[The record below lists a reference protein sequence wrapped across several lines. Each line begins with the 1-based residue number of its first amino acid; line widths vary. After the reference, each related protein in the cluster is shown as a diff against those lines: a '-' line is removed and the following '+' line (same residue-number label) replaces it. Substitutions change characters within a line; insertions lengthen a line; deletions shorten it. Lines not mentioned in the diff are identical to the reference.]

1 MLQETERAAWFQYA
15 SNFTDRGFD
24 VGNRAEGHGAQNVID
39 GFRFDG
45 EARTVSSH
53 EIHRDTPAVD
63 ARRRQTT
70 GHIGR
75 IDGQHLGDRFG
86 KMGNIES
93 RSEPDFE
100 NRSVKT
106 SASFPSEFGEIIGRE
121 QAIDHPGQQS
131 VFVDSHFHILLVEG
145 GSSVSEDE
153 S

>member
-15 SNFTDRGFD
+15 SNFTDSGFD

-45 EARTVSSH
+45 EARTVASH

-63 ARRRQTT
+63 ARRGQTT

-75 IDGQHLGDRFG
+75 IDREHLGDRSG
-86 KMGNIES
+86 QMRDIEA
-93 RSEPDFE
+93 RTEPDFE

-121 QAIDHPGQQS
+121 QAIDHPGQQP
-131 VFVDSHFHILLVEG
+131 VFVDSHSQVCVVLT
-145 GSSVSEDE
+145 
-153 S
+153 